1 MEFKKITN
9 KNLWDVVNL
18 QVKENQKKYIATNTV
33 SLLDANCKN
42 KLNTY
47 HNIW

>member
-18 QVKENQKKYIATNTV
+18 QVKEIQKKYIATNTV
-33 SLLDANCKN
+33 SLLEA
-42 KLNTY
+42 
-47 HNIW
+47 